1 LILLT
6 IIAKQILAEVIV
18 QQRQW
23 QQTTAAA
30 PKHQVVVT
38 PAEAAAAAPV
48 TAELTVRINRRLQP
62 QLVLLGQQQTPLIII
77 DDVVEN
83 LAELLVYARQQPF
96 ATDTDSY
103 YPGVRAMLP
112 RNYVTAVLDALYPL
126 LYQQYQ
132 LSANLRLTPR
142 DTYFSLINQQPE
154 TLLPL
159 QRLPH
164 FDTPSSHYFALLHY
178 LAAEP
183 HGGTGFFRHIPSGYE
198 RINLDNQRHY
208 FASAQQYLDKYGAP
222 PAAYCDGTDGHYQLY
237 QAVPYRQNRLIM
249 YPGNLLHSSLVKPAT
264 DICSDPAA
272 GRLTANIFI
281 EFIPRQGSVLPGN
294 KTN

>member
-1 LILLT
+1 M
-6 IIAKQILAEVIV
+6 
-18 QQRQW
+18 QQRDW
-23 QQTTAAA
+23 QQTTAA
-30 PKHQVVVT
+30 PENRVVAT
-38 PAEAAAAAPV
+38 PVEPSAV
-48 TAELTVRINRRLQP
+48 ELTVRINSRLRP
-62 QLVLLGQQQTPLIII
+62 QVVLLGQSQTPLIII

-83 LAELLVYARQQPF
+83 LAEIQAYANQLSF
-96 ATDTDSY
+96 AKDTDSY

-112 RNYVTAVLDALYPL
+112 RSYVKALLDALYPL

-164 FDTPSSHYFALLHY
+164 FDTPSGHYFALLHY
-178 LAAEP
+178 LAPEP
-183 HGGTGFFRHIPSGYE
+183 HGGTGFFRHIPTGYE
-198 RINLDNQRHY
+198 RISVENQPQY
-208 FASAQQYLDKYGAP
+208 FASAQQYLDTNGLPKAV
-222 PAAYCDGTDGHYQLY
+222 YCDGTDGHFQLY
-237 QAVPYRQNRLIM
+237 QVVPYRQNRLIM

-272 GRLTANIFI
+272 GRLTANIFV
-281 EFIPRQGSVLPGN
+281 EFVPRQGSVLPGT